1 MTEGHAKQDLH
12 IKRWELNGLAIEGI
26 LAGALILA
34 AIFGGAPR
42 LLERYLT
49 LPQPVWVGL
58 GMFVLFWAIYPGLNV
73 YSRNDQGRE
82 ISAGRALLVSSLVG
96 VVAALLFAVLR

>member
-1 MTEGHAKQDLH
+1 MTEGHANQELRV
-12 IKRWELNGLAIEGI
+12 KRWEFNALVIEAI
-26 LAGALILA
+26 LAGAFVMA

-73 YSRNDQGRE
+73 YSRNGQGRE